1 MNSKLLGSILL
12 IVGTSI
18 GAGILGLPIAA
29 AQLGFI
35 GSIILLFVCWFI
47 MTSGALLIL
56 EVNMWLPPNNNL
68 ISMAKATIGPVGQV
82 IAWLTY
88 LLLLYS
94 LLCAYIAG
102 GSDLFRSLLMAGGIH
117 VTAWLSAVIFTVLF
131 GAIVYFGIRSVDR
144 VNRVLMSVKFGAF
157 FTLTFLLMFFISSKK
172 LATGN
177 LHYLT
182 SISAIT
188 VTACSFGWATLIPSL
203 RVYFNDDIKKLK
215 TAIFIGSIIP
225 LVCYIIWD
233 AVIMGIIPLNG
244 DNSLVSIVNSAHST
258 SDLVNILSSSVGKG
272 SITFIVKL
280 FTSICVLTS
289 FLGVALCLTDFFADG
304 FQLEKKG
311 LGKMIIHAITFIP
324 ALVVAILIPNAF
336 IKALSYAGI
345 YCIIL
350 LILLPA
356 WMAWRGRYHRQLTS
370 AFTVRGG
377 KIFLSFLMM
386 LSFGL
391 IVRSFVS

>member
-35 GSIILLFVCWFI
+35 GSVILLFVCWFI

-56 EVNMWLPPNNNL
+56 EVNMWLPPNSNL
-68 ISMAKATIGPVGQV
+68 ISMAKVTIGPIGQV

-102 GSDLFRSLLMAGGIH
+102 GSDLFRNLLMAAGIH
-117 VTAWLSAVIFTVLF
+117 VTAWVSAIIFTVIF
-131 GAIVYFGIRSVDR
+131 GAVVYFGIRSVDR
-144 VNRVLMSVKFGAF
+144 VNRVLMFLKFSAF
-157 FTLTFLLMFFISSKK
+157 FTLAFLLLFFISSNK
-172 LATGN
+172 LETGD

-188 VTACSFGWATLIPSL
+188 VTACAFGWATLIPSL
-203 RVYFNDDIKKLK
+203 RVYFDGDVKQLKK
-215 TAIFIGSIIP
+215 AIIIGSTIP

-258 SDLVNILSSSVGKG
+258 SDLVNILSASVGKS

-304 FQLEKKG
+304 LQIEKKG
-311 LGKMIIHAITFIP
+311 LGKLVIHGITFIP
-324 ALVVAILIPNAF
+324 ALAVAILIPNAF

-345 YCIIL
+345 YSIIL

-356 WMAWRGRYHRQLTS
+356 WMVWRGRYHRQLTS
-370 AFTVRGG
+370 QFTVRGG
-377 KIFLSFLMM
+377 KIFLSFLMV
-386 LSFGL
+386 LSFAL
-391 IVRSFVS
+391 IARSLVS